1 MKKFFILITV
11 AALSLVARAT
21 ELTVADGNDTNQYI
35 PFRAAYFN
43 YPPYFG
49 QVIYPANQ
57 LTELVGKDITALTF
71 YIANE
76 GGNVMNGGELSFR
89 LGVVDVSEFSTISPF
104 RIPEGDLTLVG
115 AMPMTPGG
123 NKIVVNLDTPFAY
136 EGGNLALMVSV
147 TQAGT
152 VSGTG
157 YFYGVNTNVPR
168 SVYGGNQYFGELF
181 YPKTTFTYEEG
192 SDQTAVTQLSEANAL
207 NDNAQF
213 TFNGNA
219 VVTAYKNG
227 YLFVRDESGYGQI
240 CNVVEGS
247 FENGQ
252 VLSQG
257 WNATKTSVDG
267 WVKHTDATGLAASGE
282 TDATLAAAVKLT
294 GAVDESMLNA
304 YVVVENV
311 NKGFFPIR
319 SLSLPDGTTISLTDC
334 LWASN
339 QPASGK
345 YNVYGI
351 ICKVDGALKFNLVA
365 FEQYVE
371 PTFIRGD
378 VNNDTLVNIADVT
391 ALIDYLLS
399 GDETNINLE
408 AADCNQMGGVNIA
421 DVTALIDFLLSG
433 AWN

>member
-1 MKKFFILITV
+1 MKKLFILITV
-11 AALSLVARAT
+11 AALSLVAQAT
-21 ELTVADGNDTNQYI
+21 ELTVADGTDTNQYI

-89 LGVVDVSEFSTISPF
+89 LGVVDESEFSIISPF
-104 RIPEGDLTLVG
+104 RIPESNLTLVG

-123 NKIVVNLDTPFAY
+123 NKIVVNFDTPFAY

-157 YFYGVNTNVPR
+157 YFYGVKTDVPR

-192 SDQTAVTQLSEANAL
+192 SAQTAVSLISEANAL
-207 NDNAQF
+207 DDNAQF

-252 VLSQG
+252 VLTQG

-282 TDATLAAAVKLT
+282 TNATLAAAVKLT

-319 SLSLPDGTTISLTDC
+319 SLSLPDGTTISFTDC
-334 LWASN
+334 LWANN

-351 ICKVDGALKFNLVA
+351 ICKVDGALKFNPVT

-378 VNNDTLVNIADVT
+378 VNNDTLVNIDDVT
-391 ALIDYLLS
+391 NLIDYLLN
-399 GDETNINLE
+399 GDETNINLL
-408 AADCNQMGGVNIA
+408 AADCNQTGKIDIN
-421 DVTALIDFLLSG
+421 DVTDLIDFLLSG
-433 AWN
+433 VWN